1 MCVKPD
7 KTAANVTVLP
17 EPLLCVFCF
26 MTRIK
31 AFLASEYTGV
41 LKRPWSRL
49 LLSLQERLRLFIR
62 ETADFRSPR
71 KNCRPK
77 TAKSAFSCGAMSF
90 QVVRGWPS
98 CAIKHWRVAATSS
111 CMLRIRL
118 FCSTKAS
125 GVRATRRSGRFV
137 RGRVCCCLRQPERGR
152 SPVTV
157 MKTDVAACGY
167 SVVCG

>member
-1 MCVKPD
+1 
-7 KTAANVTVLP
+7 
-17 EPLLCVFCF
+17 

-62 ETADFRSPR
+62 ATAAFRSPR

-77 TAKSAFSCGAMSF
+77 MAKSAFSCGAMSF
-90 QVVRGWPS
+90 QLVSGCPS
-98 CAIKHWRVAATSS
+98 CAMKHWRVDATSS

-125 GVRATRRSGRFV
+125 GVSATRRSGRFCPWKSLLLSPSARTGAIAGDRAEKIWGSV
-137 RGRVCCCLRQPERGR
+137 WIFSGLRVKRGWAGW
-152 SPVTV
+152 
-157 MKTDVAACGY
+157 
-167 SVVCG
+167 

>member
-1 MCVKPD
+1 
-7 KTAANVTVLP
+7 
-17 EPLLCVFCF
+17 

-111 CMLRIRL
+111 RMLRIRL
-118 FCSTKAS
+118 FCATKTS
-125 GVRATRRSGRFV
+125 GVRATRRSGRFCPWKSLLLSPSARTGAIAGDSDENRCGSV
-137 RGRVCCCLRQPERGR
+137 WIFSGLQVKRGWAGC
-152 SPVTV
+152 
-157 MKTDVAACGY
+157 
-167 SVVCG
+167 